1 MIQNIE
7 LISKNVPVNAVIVNA
22 NNEITINSAKKA
34 SEKGLIT
41 PILIGNKVFID
52 EALAKIGWDI
62 KDGAVIDAQN
72 EVESAYIACQL
83 AKNDEVSLIVK
94 GHMHTDVLMGEYIKS
109 EHSLRLKGNRLS
121 HIWFMTFRDNERNPI
136 IITDGA
142 LNIKPSLETKKAII
156 DNVIN
161 FVKKIK
167 SFNPKIAILSA
178 TEEILDQMESS
189 LDARKLVEW
198 SKEIYPNEQI
208 FGPLAFDNAVSKEAA
223 LIKGT
228 SNSVAGNANIIVVP
242 NIETGNALVK
252 IMVNFINSTAGGFIV
267 GGKVP
272 VVITSRSDSID
283 SRLSSIS
290 NAILSIDR

>member
-7 LISKNVPVNAVIVNA
+7 LIDKNIPVDAVIVNA

-52 EALAKIGWDI
+52 ETLSKIGWDI
-62 KDGAVIDAQN
+62 KDSSVINAQN
-72 EVESAYIACQL
+72 EVESAYIGCQL
-83 AKNDEVSLIVK
+83 AKNDDVSLIVK
-94 GHMHTDVLMGEYIKS
+94 GHMHTDILMGEYIKS

-121 HIWFMTFRDNERNPI
+121 HIWFITFRNNERDPI

-198 SKEIYPNEQI
+198 SKEVYPNEQI

-272 VVITSRSDSID
+272 VVITSRSDNVE

-290 NAILSIDR
+290 NAILSSN

>member
-7 LISKNVPVNAVIVNA
+7 LISKNIPVNAVIVNA

-34 SEKGLIT
+34 SEIGLIT

-72 EVESAYIACQL
+72 EVESAYIGCQL

-121 HIWFMTFRDNERNPI
+121 HIWFMTFSDNERDPI

>member
-7 LISKNVPVNAVIVNA
+7 LIDKNIPVDAVIVNA

-52 EALAKIGWDI
+52 ETLSKIGWDI
-62 KDGAVIDAQN
+62 KDSSVINAQN
-72 EVESAYIACQL
+72 EVESAYIGCQL
-83 AKNDEVSLIVK
+83 AKNDDVSLIVK

-121 HIWFMTFRDNERNPI
+121 HIWFITFRNNERDPI

-198 SKEIYPNEQI
+198 SKEVYPNEQI

-223 LIKGT
+223 IIKGT

-272 VVITSRSDSID
+272 VVITSRSDTID

>member
-1 MIQNIE
+1 
-7 LISKNVPVNAVIVNA
+7 
-22 NNEITINSAKKA
+22 
-34 SEKGLIT
+34 
-41 PILIGNKVFID
+41 
-52 EALAKIGWDI
+52 
-62 KDGAVIDAQN
+62 
-72 EVESAYIACQL
+72 
-83 AKNDEVSLIVK
+83 
-94 GHMHTDVLMGEYIKS
+94 MGEYIKS
-109 EHSLRLKGNRLS
+109 EHLLRLKGNRLS
-121 HIWFMTFRDNERNPI
+121 HIWFMTFRDNERDPI

-156 DNVIN
+156 SNVIN

-198 SKEIYPNEQI
+198 SKKVYPNEQI

-223 LIKGT
+223 LIKGV

>member
-1 MIQNIE
+1 MIQNID
-7 LISKNVPVNAVIVNA
+7 LIDKIIPVKAVITHA
-22 NNEITINSAKKA
+22 NNDITIDSAKKA
-34 SEKGLIT
+34 MENGLIE
-41 PILIGNKVFID
+41 PILVGNEKFIRS
-52 EALAKIGWDI
+52 EAEKLTWKLKDI
-62 KDGAVIDAQN
+62 EVIDSLN
-72 EVESAYIACQL
+72 EIESAHISCQL
-83 AKNDEVSLIVK
+83 ADNDQVSLIVK

-109 EHSLRLKGNRLS
+109 EHSLRLKGERLS
-121 HIWFMTFRDNERNPI
+121 HIWLITFQNNERDPI

-156 DNVIN
+156 TNVIN

-167 SFNPKIAILSA
+167 SFDPKIAILSA

-189 LDARKLVEW
+189 SDAGKLTEW
-198 SKEIYPNEQI
+198 SKTTYPNCKI

-223 LIKGT
+223 LIKGI
-228 SNSVAGNANIIVVP
+228 SNPVGGNANIIIVP

-252 IMVNFINSTAGGFIV
+252 IMVNFMNSTAGGFIV

-272 VVITSRSDSID
+272 VVITSRSDNVE

-290 NAILSIDR
+290 NAILSISN

>member
-7 LISKNVPVNAVIVNA
+7 LITKNTPVNAVIVHA
-22 NNEITINSAKKA
+22 NNEITINSAKQA
-34 SEKGLIT
+34 YDKGLIT
-41 PILIGNKVFID
+41 PILIGNKAFID
-52 EALAKIGWDI
+52 EAVAKIGWDI
-62 KDGAVIDAQN
+62 KDDAVISTQN
-72 EVESAYIACQL
+72 ETESANIGCQL
-83 AKNDEVSLIVK
+83 AKNDDVSLIVK

-121 HIWFMTFRDNERNPI
+121 HIWFMTFRDNERDPI

-198 SKEIYPNEQI
+198 SKEFYPNEQI

-223 LIKGT
+223 LIKGIT
-228 SNSVAGNANIIVVP
+228 NSVAGNANIIIVP

-272 VVITSRSDSID
+272 VVITSRSDNID

-290 NAILSIDR
+290 NAILSMDR

>member
-34 SEKGLIT
+34 SENGLIT

-52 EALAKIGWDI
+52 GALSKMGWDI
-62 KDGAVIDAQN
+62 KDSAVINAQN
-72 EVESAYIACQL
+72 EVESAYIGCQL

-109 EHSLRLKGNRLS
+109 VHSLKLKGNRLS
-121 HIWFMTFRDNERNPI
+121 HIWFMTFRNDERDPI

-156 DNVIN
+156 SNVIN

-198 SKEIYPNEQI
+198 SKEVYPNEQI